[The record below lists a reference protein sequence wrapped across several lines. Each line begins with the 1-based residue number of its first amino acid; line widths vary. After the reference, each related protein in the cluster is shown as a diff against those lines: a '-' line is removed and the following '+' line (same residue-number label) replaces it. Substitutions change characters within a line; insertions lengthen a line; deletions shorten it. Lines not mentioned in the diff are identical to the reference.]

1 MRTVRV
7 SDMVFNGL
15 REVADREG
23 ISMASVLD
31 RMLTYSCNVC
41 GQPCFPDAAKNFR
54 EFMQG
59 KTQAMKSWGHANCH
73 KKEEQGAT

>member
-7 SDMVFNGL
+7 PDMVFNGL

-31 RMLTYSCNVC
+31 RMLTYPCNIC
-41 GQPCFPDAAKNFR
+41 GQPLFPNTADNFR
-54 EFMQG
+54 AFMQAKSQG
-59 KTQAMKSWGHANCH
+59 LKTWGHKTCH
-73 KKEEQGAT
+73 KEEEEE